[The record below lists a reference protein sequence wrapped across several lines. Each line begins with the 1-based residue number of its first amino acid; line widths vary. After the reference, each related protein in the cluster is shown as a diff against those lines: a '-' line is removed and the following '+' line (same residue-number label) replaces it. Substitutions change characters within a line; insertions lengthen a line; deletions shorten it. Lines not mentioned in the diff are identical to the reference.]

1 MSTAR
6 TKFMALLLGLVLVF
20 GLAACG
26 SSDSDDDGGSGS
38 SGNTS
43 VASIPDQP
51 EPGQINMGIEP
62 WIGYGPWYIAQEK
75 GYFKKNGIDVNIT
88 NFANDSQRESA
99 FVSGHTDVSN
109 MPTHAML
116 LFGSKDVGAKI
127 VLLLDQSTKAD
138 AVIAGDDIETIKDLK
153 GKSVA
158 YEEGTTSD
166 ILLHYALA
174 QNGMSMDDIKA
185 VPMNAS
191 DAGNA
196 VIAGRVD
203 AAVTYEPYISAALD
217 QDPDMNL
224 IYTAGE
230 NPGLVSD
237 GLMAS
242 DSMIND
248 KPGQVLALVKSWNDA
263 VDFYN
268 QNTDE
273 AQAIIT
279 KAVGAKPGSLDTSF
293 DGIKLYDGA
302 ENARLLGG
310 AFAKQTMVDV
320 QKAALDSGY
329 LQDEIDPLSIV
340 DPAFVEK
347 AQQQ

>member
-6 TKFMALLLGLVLVF
+6 KKFMALLLGLVLVI
-20 GLAACG
+20 GVAACG
-26 SSDSDDDGGSGS
+26 SSDSDDNGGSGS

-51 EPGQINMGIEP
+51 ESGQINMGIEP
-62 WIGYGPWYIAQEK
+62 WIGYAPWYIAQDK
-75 GYFKKNGIDVNIT
+75 GFFKKNGIDVKIT
-88 NFANDSQRESA
+88 NFNTDDQQNAAFIANHLE
-99 FVSGHTDVSN
+99 VSN
-109 MPTHAML
+109 IATHTSL
-116 LFGSKDVGAKI
+116 LLAQEEVPAKI
-127 VLLLDQSTKAD
+127 VLVEDKSLTAD
-138 AVIAGDDIETIKDLK
+138 AVIAPDPIKSIKDLK

-158 YEEGTTSD
+158 YEQGTTSD
-166 ILLHYALA
+166 ILIHYALA
-174 QNGMSMDDIKA
+174 QNGMSTDDINV

-196 VIAGRVD
+196 VIAGKVD
-203 AAVTYEPYISAALD
+203 AAVTYEPYISAAKA
-217 QDPDMNL
+217 QDPDMNVL
-224 IYTAGE
+224 FTAGE
-230 NPGLVSD
+230 NPGLISD
-237 GLMAS
+237 VMVAQ
-242 DSMIND
+242 DSMIQD

-279 KAVGAKPGSLDTSF
+279 KAVGAKPGTLDTSF
-293 DGIKLYDGA
+293 KGIKLYDGA
-302 ENARLLGG
+302 ENAKLLGG